1 MLASKEQEQ
10 GQAPALPLLVLG
22 NGVLLLSLLED
33 IMSL

>member
-1 MLASKEQEQ
+1 MVASKEWEQ

-22 NGVLLLSLLED
+22 NGVLLLPPLED